1 MNNLKQNMA
10 IPSTVNSN
18 DAKVEKPKEYDYL
31 DFEDNERRLEQLK
44 TQNDLNRFKSLLDSN
59 AQKEDPFFDMQSLI

>member
-10 IPSTVNSN
+10 IAPSQNLN
-18 DAKVEKPKEYDYL
+18 DTQLEKPKEYDYL

-44 TQNDLNRFKSLLDSN
+44 T
-59 AQKEDPFFDMQSLI
+59 

>member
-18 DAKVEKPKEYDYL
+18 DVKVEKPREYDYL

-59 AQKEDPFFDMQSLI
+59 A